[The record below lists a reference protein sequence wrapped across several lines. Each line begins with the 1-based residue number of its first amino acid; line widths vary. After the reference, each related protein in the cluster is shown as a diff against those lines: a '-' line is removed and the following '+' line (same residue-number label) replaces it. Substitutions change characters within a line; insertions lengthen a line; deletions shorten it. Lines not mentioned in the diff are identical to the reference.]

1 VDRSTTD
8 GAVDPRGSADLAVAD
23 LPSASGAHWAN
34 RDEDILFRRSGRP
47 APFRRPPAVNSFPDG
62 DSDASLSPSA
72 YLPPETDE
80 APEATE
86 MAHAPDPADGNWFGG
101 DRGDGYAAAET
112 GDWTA
117 GQRPEPAYGP
127 APPATPGR
135 ASFGVTAGPISPSGR
150 LAVAPMSPARSRTE
164 PLAQKPPGRQSRGR
178 KSPAQQSPSQQ
189 SPVQQSPAQQSPAG
203 PVVRSGDWTTGD
215 HRGGDHRTGEFGT
228 VDHRSGDFGTGEFES
243 GDHRAG
249 EFGTGGFGTGE
260 FGTGDYG
267 TGDYGTGDYGTGD
280 IGTGDYGIG
289 DFGTGGHEIRPHRA
303 SRHDAATHEQGA
315 HHNAAHGN
323 PGQNHG
329 QPRTSPPPG
338 APRRSRTVMVAAL
351 GLAVLVLLGGAAA
364 GMMFYSGSDGDKARD
379 KTITAPLDGRT
390 AVSFELVAATT
401 KVNVAT
407 RDLGDELY
415 KITSA
420 DDTRPTAVVSDDRVQ
435 LHLTADGVN
444 ADGQVE
450 VLLSSK
456 VRWALRFIGGADQ
469 QTVDLTKGKVTGLQ
483 VLGAS
488 RRLQL
493 ALPKPSGTVAISV
506 TGSIED
512 FSITSPKDSP
522 VRVKVDSGAK
532 TVAAGERTLRDVAPG
547 STITPKGWNVPN
559 RYDVDAA
566 ARVTLLSVDAR

>member
-8 GAVDPRGSADLAVAD
+8 GAVDPYGSSDLAVAD
-23 LPSASGAHWAN
+23 LPSTSGAHWAN
-34 RDEDILFRRSGRP
+34 RDEDMLYRRSGRP
-47 APFRRPPAVNSFPDG
+47 APFRRPPAVNSFPDE

-86 MAHAPDPADGNWFGG
+86 MAQAPDMADGNWFGG
-101 DRGDGYAAAET
+101 ERDDGYAQAEI

-117 GQRPEPAYGP
+117 AERPGPAYGP

-150 LAVAPMSPARSRTE
+150 LTAAPTSPAHSRSQ
-164 PLAQKPPGRQSRGR
+164 P
-178 KSPAQQSPSQQ
+178 PAQQQA
-189 SPVQQSPAQQSPAG
+189 PAQP
-203 PVVRSGDWTTGD
+203 GDWNTGEF
-215 HRGGDHRTGEFGT
+215 RTGEFRTGEFRTGEFRTGEHRTGEFGT
-228 VDHRSGDFGTGEFES
+228 GEHR
-243 GDHRAG
+243 
-249 EFGTGGFGTGE
+249 
-260 FGTGDYG
+260 
-267 TGDYGTGDYGTGD
+267 
-280 IGTGDYGIG
+280 IG
-289 DFGTGGHEIRPHRA
+289 DLGTGGHEIRPHRA
-303 SRHDAATHEQGA
+303 ARHDPPAHDQGQ

-323 PGQNHG
+323 AGPGT
-329 QPRTSPPPG
+329 QPRTTPPG
-338 APRRSRTVMVAAL
+338 EKPRRSRTVMVAAI

-364 GMMFYSGSDGDKARD
+364 GMMFYSGSDGAKSGD

-401 KVNVAT
+401 KVNVKT
-407 RDLGDELY
+407 QDLGDDLY

-420 DDTRPTAVVSDDRVQ
+420 DDTLPTAVVSDERVQ
-435 LHLTADGVN
+435 LHLAADGVN
-444 ADGQVE
+444 ADGQVQ
-450 VLLSSK
+450 VLLSTK
-456 VRWALRFIGGADQ
+456 VKWALRFVGGADQ
-469 QTVDLTKGKVTGLQ
+469 QVVDLTSGKITSLQ

-493 ALPKPSGTVAISV
+493 ALPKPSGTVPISV

-522 VRVKVDSGAK
+522 VRVQVDSGAK
-532 TVAAGERTLRDVAPG
+532 TVAAGDRTLRDVKPG
-547 STITPKGWNVPN
+547 STLTPKGWNVPN